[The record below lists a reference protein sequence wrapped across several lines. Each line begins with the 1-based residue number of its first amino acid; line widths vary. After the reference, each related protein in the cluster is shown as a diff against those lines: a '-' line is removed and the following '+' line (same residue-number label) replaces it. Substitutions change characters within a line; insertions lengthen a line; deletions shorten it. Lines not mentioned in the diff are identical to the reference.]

1 MPGFSFYSK
10 IGRLSSI
17 ILILP
22 SSMAAG
28 WLAGYFIVDRY
39 LGIYPWG
46 SLSFILLGAGAG
58 FYEILRLLETNQR
71 KKRDRP

>member
-1 MPGFSFYSK
+1 MADPSFYAR

-28 WLAGYFIVDRY
+28 WVLGYFVVDRY
-39 LGIYPWG
+39 ILSFPWG
-46 SLSFILLGAGAG
+46 SISLTLLGAGAG
-58 FYEILRLLETNQR
+58 LYEILKVLASDQHGTN
-71 KKRDRP
+71 K